1 MPAEQGTTV
10 ERAMRTEPVK
20 PAGRVALV
28 GAGPGDPDLMTV
40 RGLRLLRA
48 AEVVVYDRL
57 VAPALLDEAPVTAE
71 RVYVGKRAGAHE
83 VSQPEINAILVALA
97 RRGLQVVRLK
107 GGDPLVFGRGGEEAA
122 ALAAAE
128 IPCEVVPG
136 VSAALAAPAAAGIPL
151 THRGVAASFAVI
163 TGHEDPAKGE
173 PTVDWNALAHAVD
186 TLVVLMGT
194 ESLAGIARTLIAR
207 GRPGDTPVALIHRG
221 TTPEQETVVSTLDAM
236 AALSGPV
243 PLPPPVTAVI
253 GDVVALRARLGVA
266 RPERTPP
273 PRAPVASARSRPS
286 AKGSARDAVHGD
298 PGAVRG
304 RSATSFPG

>member
-1 MPAEQGTTV
+1 MIRGEHPRSAEHGRPAEHVKPAEQGKT
-10 ERAMRTEPVK
+10 
-20 PAGRVALV
+20 AGRVALV
-28 GAGPGDPDLMTV
+28 GAGPGDPGLMTV
-40 RGLRLLRA
+40 RGLGLLRA
-48 AEVVVYDRL
+48 AEALVYDRL
-57 VAPALLDEAPVTAE
+57 VAPALLDEAPPAAE

-107 GGDPLVFGRGGEEAA
+107 GGDPFVFGRGGEEAA
-122 ALAAAE
+122 ALAAAG

-136 VSAALAAPAAAGIPL
+136 VSSALAAPAAAGIPV

-163 TGHEDPAKGE
+163 TGHEDPAKGQ
-173 PTVDWNALAHAVD
+173 PAVDWKALAHAVD

-194 ESLAGIARTLIAR
+194 ESLPGIARTLIAR

-221 TTPEQETVVSTLDAM
+221 TTPEQETVVSTLDAI

-253 GDVVALRARLGVA
+253 GDVVALRAHLGIA
-266 RPERTPP
+266 RQDSDT
-273 PRAPVASARSRPS
+273 VSLH
-286 AKGSARDAVHGD
+286 RDALVT
-298 PGAVRG
+298 RIE
-304 RSATSFPG
+304 RM

>member
-1 MPAEQGTTV
+1 
-10 ERAMRTEPVK
+10 
-20 PAGRVALV
+20 
-28 GAGPGDPDLMTV
+28 MTV

-48 AEVVVYDRL
+48 AEAVVYDRL
-57 VAPALLDEAPVTAE
+57 VAPALLDEAPVAAE

-107 GGDPLVFGRGGEEAA
+107 GGDPFVFGRGGEEAA

-173 PTVDWNALAHAVD
+173 PTVDWSALALAVD

-194 ESLAGIARTLIAR
+194 ESLPGIARALIAR

-221 TTPEQETVVSTLDAM
+221 TTPEQQTLVSTLDAL
-236 AALSGPV
+236 AALLGSV

-253 GDVVALRARLGVA
+253 GDVVALRAHLSVA
-266 RPERTPP
+266 RPESDSVTSRFDPLR
-273 PRAPVASARSRPS
+273 PRVTLSERI
-286 AKGSARDAVHGD
+286 
-298 PGAVRG
+298 
-304 RSATSFPG
+304 